1 MSVATLHRAFPH
13 EAKKIRRLMGFLKA
27 GEKVKVNMIKIVP
40 VTEKQDATRSVV
52 SRARSWAAVNS
63 GAMAGSV
70 SVAER

>member
-1 MSVATLHRAFPH
+1 
-13 EAKKIRRLMGFLKA
+13 MGFLKA

-63 GAMAGSV
+63 GAMARSV